1 MAKYKKETI
10 DRRGQEEER
19 ERAEERKQ
27 AKLRSS
33 WNNIARLVRDY
44 VRTYW
49 KRLGFV
55 LLVAM
60 MTSLS
65 PYIFGFMSRV
75 IVDDVLQIGMT
86 TETPAV
92 QSEEEPSE
100 VREIE
105 DTMER
110 SPAPSPPLAPSQQ
123 EGAKKSREEQ
133 LRLLRI
139 MFLAYVLVRLTFAG
153 LSWLY
158 AYHITHI
165 GQHVVFQLRK
175 DLHEKLQSLQLTFFD
190 QQQIGKIMAR
200 LFDDVGVIQAS
211 VSAVFVRLI
220 TNLGMLIVGVVILL
234 RLNWELS
241 LIAFATFPFYAI
253 SYRIYVGKVRPVNR
267 RMRRKNS
274 ELYGIVGQTI
284 SGIRVVKSF
293 VQEPKEIRRFFRKNA
308 AFIRLRIQA
317 TVLGNTLGAVSGI
330 VSTIGTVLIFYF
342 GALRIKTGMMT
353 FGEFTFFMAS
363 VSALFGPVI
372 QLTNMNT
379 VIQWVLVALKR
390 VFDVLDEEV
399 TIQDKEDAVALK
411 EMGGHIVFRNV
422 SLGYKDADG
431 YALKDVSFEAKPGTM
446 ISLVGPSG
454 SGKTSLVNLLLRLYE
469 ATEGQITVDGHD
481 IRDLQLS
488 SLRDHI
494 RMVPQE
500 PILFSG
506 TVAEN
511 IIYGEPT
518 ATPQQIIE
526 AAQSAELHEFIMS
539 MPEKYEAEI
548 GERGT
553 SLSGGQ
559 KQRMAFAMAL
569 LTDPTVLILDDS
581 MSALDAETEARI
593 QRTLDKIMLG
603 RTSFVIT
610 HRMSTA
616 MKADQILV
624 LDEGKIVEQG
634 THEELMAKRG
644 KYHTAFEQQQL

>member
-10 DRRGQEEER
+10 DRRRQEEDRER
-19 ERAEERKQ
+19 EEERKQ
-27 AKLRSS
+27 ATLRSS
-33 WNNIARLVRDY
+33 RRNISRLVRDY
-44 VRTYW
+44 VRAYW
-49 KRLGFV
+49 KRMAFV

-60 MTSLS
+60 ITSLS
-65 PYIFGFMSRV
+65 PYVFGFMSR
-75 IVDDVLQIGMT
+75 IMVDDVLQIGLK
-86 TETPAV
+86 TETTDEKRV
-92 QSEEEPSE
+92 QEPPRD
-100 VREIE
+100 REIE

-110 SPAPSPPLAPSQQ
+110 SPSPSPPLSPSQN
-123 EGAKKSREEQ
+123 EPVKKSREEK
-133 LRLLRI
+133 LRLLGI
-139 MFLAYVLVRLTFAG
+139 MFLAYGLVRLTFAG
-153 LSWLY
+153 SSWLY
-158 AYHITHI
+158 SYHITHI
-165 GQHVVFQLRK
+165 GQRVVFQLRK

-220 TNLGMLIVGVVILL
+220 TNLCMLIVGVVILL

-253 SYRIYVGKVRPVNR
+253 SYRIYVGRVRPVNR

-342 GALRIKTGMMT
+342 GALRIKAGMMT
-353 FGEFTFFMAS
+353 FGEFTFFMTS

-379 VIQWVLVALKR
+379 IIQWVLVALKR

>member
-10 DRRGQEEER
+10 DRRIQEEER

-27 AKLRSS
+27 ATLRSS
-33 WNNIARLVRDY
+33 GSNITRLVRDY
-44 VRTYW
+44 VSAYW
-49 KRLGFV
+49 KRLVFV
-55 LLVAM
+55 LLMALI
-60 MTSLS
+60 TSSS
-65 PYIFGFMSRV
+65 PYVFGYMSRLML
-75 IVDDVLQIGMT
+75 DDVLQIGIT
-86 TETPAV
+86 TETPAPAV

-100 VREIE
+100 DRTIE
-105 DTMER
+105 AEVKR
-110 SPAPSPPLAPSQQ
+110 SPAPPLSRSRD
-123 EGAKKSREEQ
+123 EGVKKSREEKQ
-133 LRLLRI
+133 RLLGI
-139 MFLAYVLVRLTFAG
+139 MFLSFVLIRLSFSGST
-153 LSWLY
+153 WLY
-158 AYHITHI
+158 SYHITHI
-165 GQHVVFQLRK
+165 GQRVVFQLRK

-200 LFDDVGVIQAS
+200 LFDDVGIIQAS
-211 VSAVFVRLI
+211 VSAVFVQLI
-220 TNLGMLIVGVVILL
+220 TNLGMLAVGVLILL

-241 LIAFATFPFYAI
+241 LFALATFPFYAI
-253 SYRIYVGKVRPVNR
+253 SYRIYIGRVRPINQK
-267 RMRRKNS
+267 MRRRNS

-293 VQEPKEIRRFFRKNA
+293 VQEPRELRRFFRKNA
-308 AFIRLRIQA
+308 EFIRLRIQA

-330 VSTIGTVLIFYF
+330 ISTIGTVLIFYF
-342 GALRIKTGMMT
+342 GALRVRTGTMT
-353 FGEFTFFMAS
+353 FGEFTFFNAS
-363 VSALFGPVI
+363 VVALFGPVI

-379 VIQWVLVALKR
+379 VVQWVLVALKR

-399 TIQDKEDAVALK
+399 TIHDRADAVALK
-411 EMGGHIVFRNV
+411 EMGGHIVFENV
-422 SLGYKDADG
+422 SLEYEGADG
-431 YALKDVSFEAKPGTM
+431 HALKDINFEAKPGMM

-454 SGKTSLVNLLLRLYE
+454 SGKTSLVNLLLRLYD
-469 ATEGQITVDGHD
+469 ATEGRITVDGHD

-506 TVAEN
+506 TVTEN
-511 IIYGEPT
+511 IIYGDPE

-526 AAQSAELHEFIMS
+526 AAKSTELHEFIMS

-548 GERGT
+548 GERGA

-569 LTDPTVLILDDS
+569 LTNPTVLILDDS
-581 MSALDAETEARI
+581 MSALDAETEAKI

-624 LDEGKIVEQG
+624 LDEGRIVEQG